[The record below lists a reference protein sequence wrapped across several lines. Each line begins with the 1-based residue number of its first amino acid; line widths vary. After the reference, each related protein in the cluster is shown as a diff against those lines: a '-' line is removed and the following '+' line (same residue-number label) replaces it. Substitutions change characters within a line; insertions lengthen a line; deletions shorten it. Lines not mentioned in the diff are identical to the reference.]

1 LNARAMNQDR
11 DKRILEERLERCRQL
26 AKDFPTGPT
35 AAHIREIEAA
45 LLDDLRALASNDPQS

>member
-1 LNARAMNQDR
+1 MNQDR

-26 AKDFPTGPT
+26 AKEFPTGPT

-45 LLDDLRALASNDPQS
+45 LLDDLRALASDEPQS